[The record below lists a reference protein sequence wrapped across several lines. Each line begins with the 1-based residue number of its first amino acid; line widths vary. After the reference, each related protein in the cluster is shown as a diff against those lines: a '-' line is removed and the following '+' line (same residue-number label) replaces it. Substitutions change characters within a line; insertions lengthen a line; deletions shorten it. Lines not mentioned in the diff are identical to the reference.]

1 MALEHITVRLALP
14 ADAQRIALMS
24 RDLIEYGLGWSWQ
37 ADRVLRMIR
46 RADVSTVVAVDGGKI
61 VGFAIM
67 QFGDEHAHLTLL
79 AVSPTHQ
86 RQGVGQRLVEWLVES
101 AYVAGIA
108 VIHLELRTT
117 NAGAR
122 RFYRSLGFNEGAF
135 VPGYYNG
142 RETAL
147 RMLRELRSPG
157 VASVQWQLPAPP
169 KDSAQD

>member
-1 MALEHITVRLALP
+1 MALEHITVRLARP

-46 RADVSTVVAVDGGKI
+46 RPDVSTVVAMDGGRI

-122 RFYRSLGFNEGAF
+122 RFYRALGFNEGAF

-147 RMLRELRSPG
+147 RMLRELRSPA
-157 VASVQWQLPAPP
+157 VASVHWQLPAPP
-169 KDSAQD
+169 KDSAQG